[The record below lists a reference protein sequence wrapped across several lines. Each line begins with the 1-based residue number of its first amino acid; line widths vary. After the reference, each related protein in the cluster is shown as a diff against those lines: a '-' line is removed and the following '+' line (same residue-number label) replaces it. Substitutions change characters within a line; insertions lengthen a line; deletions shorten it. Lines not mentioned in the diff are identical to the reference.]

1 MSEDLARLDRQLA
14 ETRGAYFGF
23 QTVAGPER
31 TEDYGL
37 SPAAEVDR
45 LLDRYAGPA
54 TRFLDVGSGAGQTL
68 CRLGARVREAWGL
81 DMLAH
86 PLEAARL
93 RAAEAGLRNVTFV
106 HGDVTAPAT
115 TAQLPEAHF
124 DLALS
129 RRGPNLNARVVRALT
144 PDAVTVQELVG
155 GADCARLRVF
165 LGRAADLPYQ
175 GIGHGDRVRTDL
187 EAGLFPVASMEYFYE
202 EVFRDVDHL
211 EAYLRQ
217 NPANVSDWR
226 LGPRPY
232 DPATDRSGLEL
243 YGRYHGTASGIRLLR
258 HRWVFVRRRAATRY
272 YPVDGPPTAASGA
285 GGAAAHSG
293 AG

>member
-1 MSEDLARLDRQLA
+1 MSDELARLDRRLA

-23 QTVAGPER
+23 QTEASPER

-45 LLDRYAGPA
+45 LLDRYAGPES
-54 TRFLDVGSGAGQTL
+54 RVLDVGCGAGQTL
-68 CRLGARVREAWGL
+68 CRLAARVREVWGI
-81 DMLAH
+81 DMMDR

-93 RAAEAGLRNVTFV
+93 RVAEAGLRNVTFV
-106 HGDVTAPAT
+106 QGDVALPETA
-115 TAQLPEAHF
+115 AQLPQAHF

-129 RRGPNLNARVVRALT
+129 RRGPNINAALVRALA
-144 PDAVTVQELVG
+144 PDAIALQELVG
-155 GADCARLRVF
+155 AADCARLREF
-165 LGRAADLPYQ
+165 LGRAAYLPYQ
-175 GIGHGDRVRTDL
+175 GIGHGDSLRAHL
-187 EAGLFPVASMEYFYE
+187 EAGLFPVASTEFFYE

-226 LGPRPY
+226 LSPRPY
-232 DPATDRSGLEL
+232 DPATDRPGLEL
-243 YGRYHGTASGIRLLR
+243 YGRYHGAPGGIRLLR

-272 YPVDGPPTAASGA
+272 YPVDGLTGA
-285 GGAAAHSG
+285 GGTVG
-293 AG
+293 DP

>member
-1 MSEDLARLDRQLA
+1 MSDELARLDRRLA

-23 QTVAGPER
+23 RTEAGPER

-45 LLDRYAGPA
+45 LLDRYAGPES
-54 TRFLDVGSGAGQTL
+54 RVLDVGCGAGQTL
-68 CRLGARVREAWGL
+68 CRLAARVREAWGI
-81 DMLAH
+81 DMLDR

-93 RAAEAGLRNVTFV
+93 RVAEAGLRNVTFV
-106 HGDVTAPAT
+106 QGDVALPETA
-115 TAQLPEAHF
+115 AQLPQAHF
-124 DLALS
+124 DLVLS
-129 RRGPNLNARVVRALT
+129 RRGPNINAALVRALA
-144 PDAVTVQELVG
+144 PGAVALQELVG
-155 GADCARLRVF
+155 AADCARLREF
-165 LGRAADLPYQ
+165 LGRSAYLPYQ
-175 GIGHGDRVRTDL
+175 GIGHGDSLRAHL
-187 EAGLFPVASMEYFYE
+187 EAGLFPVSSTEFFYE

-232 DPATDRSGLEL
+232 DPATDRPGLEL
-243 YGRYHGTASGIRLLR
+243 YGRYHGAPGGVRLLR

-272 YPVDGPPTAASGA
+272 YPVDGPPVAGGA
-285 GGAAAHSG
+285 GGG
-293 AG
+293 P